1 MEKHFEL
8 EKCGGMKF
16 PYCIKEKCELVSDWR
31 FLIQGHDKQTISST
45 VFLLFHS
52 VSVIYNHK

>member
-8 EKCGGMKF
+8 EKCGGMK
-16 PYCIKEKCELVSDWR
+16 SDWR